1 MMVMSETKYVS
12 NIQYN
17 KDDLRSDI
25 LIRDNGYTTTTRR
38 REMPVREE
46 R

>member
-1 MMVMSETKYVS
+1 MSETKYVY

-17 KDDLRSDI
+17 KDDLGSNI
-25 LIRDNGYTTTTRR
+25 LIRDKQYTTIPRR
-38 REMPVREE
+38 REMPVCEE